1 MSAGESTRAV
11 DAIHMQRALALA
23 ERGWGTTAPNP
34 MVGAVV
40 VAGTEI
46 VGEGFHARYGES
58 HAEVNALNAAG
69 ARARG
74 ATLYVSLEPCNHHGK
89 TPPCTE
95 AIIAAGIVRVVVAV
109 RDPSAIARGGA
120 ERLIAEAIRVDVG
133 VERDRALE
141 LNAPFFNAH
150 AESDRPWVT
159 LKLAISADG
168 AIADPTGG
176 HRWITGRESRAFVH
190 HLRADADAIAV
201 GSGTVLADDPSLTVR
216 DAPRPRVPPRRVVFD
231 RHLRTPVDS
240 TLARTAS
247 EIPTI
252 IYTLGGEA
260 PVAAR
265 RALDAAGVQ
274 IDSTA
279 TDLAGAIRSLR
290 DAGVRA
296 LFVEAGPRLTG
307 SFLREAVVDRLIIF
321 RSPLVLGSSAPRA
334 FADAPAGFE
343 PSLERCPIV
352 ERRQFG
358 DDEMTIYALRDV
370 PCSPV

>member
-1 MSAGESTRAV
+1 VSAGESTRAV

-23 ERGWGTTAPNP
+23 VRGWGNTAPNP

-58 HAEVNALNAAG
+58 HAEVNALSAAG
-69 ARARG
+69 ERARG

-95 AIIAAGIVRVVVAV
+95 AIISAGIARVVVAV
-109 RDPSAIARGGA
+109 RDPSAIARGGV
-120 ERLIAEAIRVDVG
+120 ERLTADAIRVDVG
-133 VERDRALE
+133 LERDRALE

-150 AESDRPWVT
+150 ASDRPWVT
-159 LKLAISADG
+159 LKIAISADG
-168 AIADPTGG
+168 AIADPSGV
-176 HRWITGRESRAFVH
+176 HRWITGRESRAFAH
-190 HLRADADAIAV
+190 HLRANADAIAV

-216 DAPRPRVPPRRVVFD
+216 DAPPPRVAPRRVVFD
-231 RHLRTPVDS
+231 RHLRTPADS
-240 TLARTAS
+240 TLARTAR
-247 EIPTI
+247 EIPTLV
-252 IYTLGGEA
+252 YALGSEA
-260 PVAAR
+260 PAASR
-265 RALDAAGVQ
+265 RALEAAGVH

-279 TDLAGAIRSLR
+279 TDLVGALHSLR

-334 FADAPAGFE
+334 FADAPPRFE
-343 PSLERCPIV
+343 ASLERCPIV

-358 DDEMTIYALRDV
+358 DDQMTIYALRDV
-370 PCSPV
+370 PCSPD